1 MQSRLDSIDRHL
13 AFGYVLKKDLGA
25 FPVFV
30 GSDQRSH
37 YISSFNSPAGF
48 SWVGFFF
55 PFAVCTQIREWSFFC
70 FSAILFAACSVISIV
85 SGFDPTFG
93 ATIAL
98 SLMYGIYF
106 PYLRYMAL
114 ARDVEEISVGSS
126 IALGVLLSAVA
137 STPSI
142 LIDIA
147 AYYANN

>member
-1 MQSRLDSIDRHL
+1 
-13 AFGYVLKKDLGA
+13 
-25 FPVFV
+25 
-30 GSDQRSH
+30 
-37 YISSFNSPAGF
+37 
-48 SWVGFFF
+48 
-55 PFAVCTQIREWSFFC
+55 
-70 FSAILFAACSVISIV
+70 
-85 SGFDPTFG
+85 
-93 ATIAL
+93 
-98 SLMYGIYF
+98 MYGIYF